1 MNNEVYSPKMMESFV
16 NPLKIQLTPDELK
29 FIEDNCF
36 YNLKIDQINKDT
48 IAHIYDEI
56 ISIINFY
63 RQIDAYVL
71 VQFATRIEDKL
82 FKYISWEEL
91 EKQNEEADKT
101 KTKCEIG
108 IPF

>member
-1 MNNEVYSPKMMESFV
+1 MENETYSPKMMDSFV
-16 NPLKIQLTPDELK
+16 NPLKIQLTPDELR

-36 YNLKIDQINKDT
+36 YNLQIDQINKDT

-56 ISIINFY
+56 ISIIKFY

-71 VQFATRIEDKL
+71 VDFATRIEDKL
-82 FKYISWEEL
+82 FKFISWEDFENKEE
-91 EKQNEEADKT
+91 EKE
-101 KTKCEIG
+101 TKCSVE